1 MYDKESPARALQR
14 ALVARFARM
23 AACQPCL
30 PQRTYPGA
38 SSLPGGRP
46 RARATRVSPRATPD
60 DAVIL
65 LASPPRGEEQ
75 EEESLGAF
83 AFATSWMRSSARER
97 DAHSDLNPS
106 GACDLTRAESR
117 LLEGKESARG
127 WALGGIERAAPTTGA
142 ELKAEAARVLVD
154 AGFGTPLTEGWLD
167 PGWLTVLSTNAE
179 AAAVEHVVEACVET
193 FRVETTSDESS
204 SSSDGARAATTP
216 AATKIKP
223 PASSSSRRIDRRFSG
238 HKPVI
243 IPSRWS
249 RRTRRRSAG
258 TSRKRWTPPKRR
270 CEQNAAR
277 RRASRRLFSETPR
290 PPPAFSRR
298 RERSRTRTRG
308 ATPGIRATR
317 SRTRRA
323 LWRRMRLFCLFCRKK
338 TTRTTFTT
346 ATPPFATSATA
357 SPGGA
362 PPGSRVARAC
372 GRRRRARGGTRS
384 RRSAPRAA
392 RDEERRRVF

>member
-1 MYDKESPARALQR
+1 MRALLRSYILVVVQKSPARALQR

-30 PQRTYPGA
+30 PQRTYPGP

-75 EEESLGAF
+75 EEEPRGVRVRDFVDAF
-83 AFATSWMRSSARER
+83 ERAER

-193 FRVETTSDESS
+193 FRVETSSDESS

-238 HKPVI
+238 HDSVI
-243 IPSRWS
+243 ITSRWS

-258 TSRKRWTPPKRR
+258 TSRAGRR
-270 CEQNAAR
+270 RASLAGGTR
-277 RRASRRLFSETPR
+277 RGRASRRLFSETPR
-290 PPPAFSRR
+290 PPPASSSPRAVSDAYAWCDARDSCHAIADETRFGGVCVFFVFLVGKKR
-298 RERSRTRTRG
+298 RER
-308 ATPGIRATR
+308 
-317 SRTRRA
+317 
-323 LWRRMRLFCLFCRKK
+323 RL
-338 TTRTTFTT
+338 
-346 ATPPFATSATA
+346 
-357 SPGGA
+357 
-362 PPGSRVARAC
+362 
-372 GRRRRARGGTRS
+372 RRRRRPS
-384 RRSAPRAA
+384 RRPRRRRLGA
-392 RDEERRRVF
+392 RRRVRE